1 MPNAT
6 LKRLESTHNLNG
18 CHDNDRNGYF
28 LIAPR
33 VGESFQF
40 NADRMGDHL
49 TTSTVKEIQYDHDKG
64 EILFKTRNTTY
75 LLQIK
80 GDKHA

>member
-1 MPNAT
+1 MPNAI
-6 LKRLESTHNLNG
+6 LKRLKSTHNLNG
-18 CHDNDRNGYF
+18 CHDNDREGYF

-40 NADRMGDHL
+40 NGTLRMGDSL

-75 LLQIK
+75 LLQVK
-80 GDKHA
+80 ESK